1 MSSALSRRAFVH
13 LTVGGFVA
21 FVRPHV
27 EGWQSMTPAAKSV
40 DHLILGAADLDAAI
54 DWLEKKSGVRASV
67 GGSHPGRGTRNA
79 LIALSGRQYLEILA
93 PDPAQEGARSDLARL
108 SEPKMVGW
116 AAATNSIDSV
126 ANRLKTAGVSSS
138 GPQPGSRSRPDGRQ
152 LKWTTIDAAI
162 ALGAE
167 DLDPIPFF
175 IQWDA
180 ETVHPSRDSP
190 KGCELTSLE
199 FEHPQADAL
208 RRAFGQIGIEAVVR
222 SGAPKII
229 ATLNT
234 PRGRLTLV

>member
-1 MSSALSRRAFVH
+1 
-13 LTVGGFVA
+13 
-21 FVRPHV
+21 
-27 EGWQSMTPAAKSV
+27 MTPAAKAV
-40 DHLILGAADLDAAI
+40 DHLILGAADLNAAI
-54 DWLEKKSGVRASV
+54 DWLEKKSGVRAIV

-79 LIALSGRQYLEILA
+79 LLALSGRQYLEILA
-93 PDPAQEGARSDLARL
+93 PDPAQRGANSDLGQFT
-108 SEPKMVGW
+108 EPRITGW
-116 AAATNSIDSV
+116 AAATDNIDNV
-126 ANRLKTAGVSSS
+126 ASRLKTAGVPSSV
-138 GPQPGSRSRPDGRQ
+138 PRPGSRTRPDGRQ
-152 LKWTTIDAAI
+152 LKWTTIDAGI
-162 ALGAE
+162 ELGAE
-167 DLDPIPFF
+167 RLDPIPFF

-180 ETVHPSRDSP
+180 DSVHPSHDSP